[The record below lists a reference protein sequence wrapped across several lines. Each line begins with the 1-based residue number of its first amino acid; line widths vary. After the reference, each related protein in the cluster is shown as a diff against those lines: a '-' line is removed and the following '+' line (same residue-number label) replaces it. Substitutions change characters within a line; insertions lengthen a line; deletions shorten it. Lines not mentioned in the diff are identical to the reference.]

1 MPFEHDK
8 GALIEAAASGVEP
21 QGELRAHLESCD
33 SCRAAFAEEQ
43 NLFASIDAGLHVK
56 VNADVPV
63 SLLPRVRARLDETG
77 APINSWITNRF
88 VLATAAVVVVA
99 FFAARAVRHANVGN
113 ELVEKSVKTNAP
125 PKVKLPPQNQSS
137 LVASTA
143 EKNDVLPRQFRG
155 AKTSP
160 VGDVPVRRNTLP
172 EVLVPR
178 DQEVLLAA
186 YAEQWSLHKRAPLMP
201 RDSDA
206 TILAQLQIAPIQIDE
221 LGVKLLAEEK
231 WK

>member
-1 MPFEHDK
+1 MPCEHDK
-8 GALIEAAASGVEP
+8 GALIEAASGVEP

-43 NLFASIDAGLHVK
+43 ALFASIDAGLHAK
-56 VNADVPV
+56 ANAEVPV

-99 FFAARAVRHANVGN
+99 FFAARAVRHTNVGN
-113 ELVEKSVKTNAP
+113 EPVEKSVKTNAP

-143 EKNDVLPRQFRG
+143 ERNDVLPRQFRG

-178 DQEVLLAA
+178 DQEILLAA
-186 YAEQWSLHKRAPLMP
+186 YAEQWNLHKRAPLVAK
-201 RDSDA
+201 DSDA
-206 TILAQLQIAPIQIDE
+206 AILARLQIAPIQIDE